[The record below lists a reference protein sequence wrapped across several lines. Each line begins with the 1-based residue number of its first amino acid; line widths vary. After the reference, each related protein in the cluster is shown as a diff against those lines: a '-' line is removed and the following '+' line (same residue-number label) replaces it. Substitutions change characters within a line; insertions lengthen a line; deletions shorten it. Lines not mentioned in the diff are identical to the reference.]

1 MKEFIVA
8 GALSILP
15 LAGFAQ
21 QSPDPNLARNL
32 AATCSNCHGTDGR
45 SAGGIAS
52 LAGTPKEQIVERMKD
67 FKDGK
72 RTATI
77 MHQIVKGY
85 SDSQVDM
92 IAAYFAA
99 QKKGTP

>member
-1 MKEFIVA
+1 MKTIA
-8 GALSILP
+8 IGALALLP
-15 LAGFAQ
+15 LAGLA

-32 AATCSNCHGTDGR
+32 AATCANCHGTDGR
-45 SAGGIAS
+45 SAGGIPS
-52 LAGTPKEQIVERMKD
+52 LAGTSRAQIIERMKE

-85 SDSQVDM
+85 SDTQIDL
-92 IAAYFAA
+92 IAGYLEA
-99 QKKGTP
+99 QKK

>member
-1 MKEFIVA
+1 MKLIIVA
-8 GALSILP
+8 GALAMLP
-15 LAGFAQ
+15 IAGFA

-32 AATCSNCHGTDGR
+32 AATCANCHGTDGR
-45 SAGGIAS
+45 SAGGIPS
-52 LAGTPKEQIVERMKD
+52 LAGVPKEQIVERMKE

-77 MHQIVKGY
+77 MHQIAKGY
-85 SDSQVDM
+85 SDPQIDM
-92 IAAYFAA
+92 MAGYFAA